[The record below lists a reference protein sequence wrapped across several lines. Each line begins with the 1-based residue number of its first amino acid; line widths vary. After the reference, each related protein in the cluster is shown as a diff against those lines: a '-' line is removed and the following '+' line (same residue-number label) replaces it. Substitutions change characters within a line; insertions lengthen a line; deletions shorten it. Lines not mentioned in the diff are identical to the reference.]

1 MAGLIAEKIGMTQIR
16 NEQGNFIPATLLKV
30 KGHKVLQVKT
40 EEKDNVDAVVVA
52 TGYCEKSKSYGKV
65 KQFPIS
71 EGISQEKDQEF
82 SIEVLEGITEV
93 KISSISKGKG
103 FQGGMKRHHFSG
115 GRASHGAK
123 YIRAGG
129 SIGNRKPRRTR
140 PGRKM
145 PGHMGLDLVT
155 LRKVP
160 VLDVNKELSLF
171 AVKGAVPGSQG
182 GTVYISF

>member
-1 MAGLIAEKIGMTQIR
+1 MAGIIAEKIGMTQVK
-16 NEQGNFIPATLLKV
+16 NEQGNFIPATVLKV

-40 EEKDNVDAVVVA
+40 SEKDNVNAVVVG
-52 TGYCEKSKSYGKV
+52 TDFSEKKKSYSKI
-65 KQFPIS
+65 KQFPQNDTFT
-71 EGISQEKDQEF
+71 QEKDQEY
-82 SIEVLEGITEV
+82 SVELLEGVENV
-93 KISSISKGKG
+93 RISAVSKGKG
-103 FQGGMKRHHFSG
+103 FQGGMKRHNFKG

-123 YIRAGG
+123 YIRAIG

-160 VLDVNKELSLF
+160 VMDIDTTLSLLV
-171 AVKGAVPGSQG
+171 VKGAVPGSQG
-182 GTVYISF
+182 STVYISF